1 MKFNI
6 RFEDSQ
12 FYYIFSNMDE
22 ISLKTATD
30 KYLYLNRLRECID
43 GEYLDK
49 TKAYKYIYDR
59 YKIKHNRTFILAFSD
74 SNLKIDIIKDIL
86 SNMVM
91 NREEI

>member
-6 RFEDSQ
+6 RYEDSQ
-12 FYYIFSNMDE
+12 FHYIFSNMHE
-22 ISLKTATD
+22 VSLKTATD
-30 KYLYLNRLRECID
+30 KYLYLSRLRECIN

-49 TKAYKYIYDR
+49 SKAYKYIYDR

-74 SNLKIDIIKDIL
+74 SNLKIDTIKNIL
-86 SNMVM
+86 SNMVT

>member
-6 RFEDSQ
+6 RYEDSQ
-12 FYYIFSNMDE
+12 FHYIFSNMHE
-22 ISLKTATD
+22 VSLKTATD
-30 KYLYLNRLRECID
+30 KYLYLSRLRECID

-49 TKAYKYIYDR
+49 TKVYKYIYDK
-59 YKIKHNRTFILAFSD
+59 YKMRHIFSLAFSD
-74 SNLKIDIIKDIL
+74 SNLKTNTIKNIL